1 MSEYIVNGAEPN
13 ETVLHTR
20 TRNGYD
26 EWRWLPVREQVV
38 RCRDCEHIHEF
49 DLSAFYDGSHE
60 HDHYSCA
67 RLLDPGC
74 ISVEPDG
81 FCAWGER
88 REDA

>member
-1 MSEYIVNGAEPN
+1 MSRREEFVGIRVIDHMTSEGPCYAQWL
-13 ETVLHTR
+13 T
-20 TRNGYD
+20 D
-26 EWRWLPVREQVV
+26 EQIV

-88 REDA
+88 RDG

>member
-1 MSEYIVNGAEPN
+1 MLEVICTALDLGEPQAFFARESVEY
-13 ETVLHTR
+13 
-20 TRNGYD
+20 
-26 EWRWLPVREQVV
+26 VV

-49 DLSAFYDGSHE
+49 DLSAFHDGSHE

-81 FCAWGER
+81 YCAWGR
-88 REDA
+88 RADA